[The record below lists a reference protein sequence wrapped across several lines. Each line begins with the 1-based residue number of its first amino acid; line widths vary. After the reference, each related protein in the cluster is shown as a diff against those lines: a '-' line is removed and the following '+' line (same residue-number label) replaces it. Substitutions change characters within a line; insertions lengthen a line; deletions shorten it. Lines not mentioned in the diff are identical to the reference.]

1 MVEEKEARFVSQG
14 RYVFDTAAEGEG
26 ERLETL
32 QQAFDETT
40 FRHLTARG
48 VGPGWTCLEVAA
60 GKGSVAEWLCRQVGD
75 TGRVVATDLSTLYLD
90 KIDAPNLEVRR
101 HDVVHDDLE
110 TGVFDLVHCR
120 FLLEHL
126 PEREAILRKLVAAL
140 APGGWL
146 VLEDGDLRTFG
157 FAPGR
162 GRYTVP
168 LVARVLSLAVTRHGF
183 DRRFGGRVPGLMC
196 QAGLIDVGA
205 EGRNIVVLGGP
216 ETEAWVR
223 PSFARARQMFSTG
236 EFGEA
241 GNPGRVAQAMVRWP
255 AAARWMDRRFSRF
268 ESFFAD
274 PDVTLVAPPIIS
286 AWGRKPA

>member
-1 MVEEKEARFVSQG
+1 MVQG

-26 ERLETL
+26 DRLETL
-32 QQAFDETT
+32 QQACDETT

-60 GKGSVAEWLCRQVGD
+60 GKGSVAEWLCGQVGD
-75 TGRVVATDLSTLYLD
+75 SGRVVATDLSTLYLD

-101 HDVVHDDLE
+101 HDIVNDDLE
-110 TGVFDLVHCR
+110 TGVYDLVHCR

-126 PEREAILRKLVAAL
+126 PEREALLRKLAAAL

-146 VLEDGDLRTFG
+146 VVEDADIRSFS

-162 GRYTVP
+162 GRHVVP
-168 LVARVLSLAVTRHGF
+168 VVSRLAVKAVTRHGF
-183 DRRFGGRVPGLMC
+183 DPRFGGRLPGVMRRT
-196 QAGLIDVGA
+196 GLTEVGA
-205 EGRNIVVLGGP
+205 EGRSIVLLGGP
-216 ETEAWVR
+216 ETEAWIR
-223 PSFARARQMFSTG
+223 PSFVRARQMFSTG

-241 GNPGRVAQAMVRWP
+241 GNPGPVARAMVRWP
-255 AAARWMDRRFSRF
+255 AAARGMDGLFTRF

-274 PDVTLVAPPIIS
+274 PGVTLIGPPIIS